1 MIQRDMSLWMIGSD
15 DTYVSREGQAGQGG
29 DLNGHSSI
37 QGMAHAGD
45 GFSRPHLDARSL
57 YAHANENLR

>member
-1 MIQRDMSLWMIGSD
+1 MIGSD

-29 DLNGHSSI
+29 YLNGHSST
-37 QGMAHAGD
+37 QGMIHAGD
-45 GFSRPHLDARSL
+45 GVSRPHLDARSL